1 MAHTTAQQRTAH
13 PRQSHFALPNL
24 LTMARIAA
32 VPLIVASLYFL
43 EPPEA
48 HWIAFVLFAA
58 ASVTDFLDGYIARAW
73 AMQSKLGRMLDPI
86 ADKLLVGVSLL
97 MLVYDET
104 IAGCAIFAA
113 AIILFREI
121 TVSGLREFLAEL
133 DVKLHVTHL
142 AKWKTVVQMIAI
154 GALLLGPG
162 VPLLWGV
169 ISVTELGLGL
179 LWVSAFLT
187 LVTGFDYLTAALN
200 HIDD

>member
-1 MAHTTAQQRTAH
+1 
-13 PRQSHFALPNL
+13 
-24 LTMARIAA
+24 MARIAA
-32 VPLIVASLYFL
+32 VPAIVCTLYFL
-43 EPPEA
+43 DAPHR
-48 HWIAFVLFAA
+48 HWIAFALFAA
-58 ASVTDFLDGYIARAW
+58 ASITDFFDGYLARAW
-73 AMQSKLGRMLDPI
+73 SLQSKLGRMLDPI

-97 MLVYDET
+97 LLVYDGA

-142 AKWKTVVQMIAI
+142 AKWKTGVQMIAV

-162 VPLLWGV
+162 LPALWGV
-169 ISVTELGLGL
+169 ISVTEIGLSL

-187 LVTGFDYLTAALN
+187 LVTGFDYLKAALQN
-200 HIDD
+200 IDD